1 MKNNMQCLGRHTLER
16 KNVPELKFANK
27 PKFGFF
33 LPVRC
38 SNIATEILCESCIE
52 RTKKIPV
59 LLEKWKGSMQNQSEQ
74 IHGLIVEAIPEWSR
88 IYKGV
93 YYQAKI
99 DAGWIISD
107 ESERIAEEA
116 YKGAESDTVEMPPRK
131 KIPVIITEEPAQI
144 PLKKEPVKRIRK
156 KVSAPEPV
164 AEHVAEPVAELKPE
178 PVAIQKRKPKVVN
191 AVIAELKP
199 EPIPIPV
206 PVPAPVKKTARAKQ
220 VVPVPTAYVKPLNE
234 EIEVLVVNVKK
245 IEIDDR
251 IVYLNNEKD
260 KVYDMKFNYLGRYN
274 RKDNKINSNY
284 ADSDA
289 E

>member
-1 MKNNMQCLGRHTLER
+1 MQCLGRHTLER

-38 SNIATEILCESCIE
+38 SNISTERVCESCIE
-52 RTKKIPV
+52 RTKKIPA
-59 LLEKWKGSMQNQSEQ
+59 LLEKWNGTMQNQSEQ
-74 IHGLIVEAIPEWSR
+74 IHGLIGEAIPEWSR

-99 DAGWIISD
+99 NAGWTISD

-116 YKGAESDTVEMPPRK
+116 YKGTESDTVEMPPRK
-131 KIPVIITEEPAQI
+131 KVIVKMTAEPEQP
-144 PLKKEPVKRIRK
+144 PLKNEPVKRIRK
-156 KVSAPEPV
+156 NVSVPIPEPV
-164 AEHVAEPVAELKPE
+164 LEPVPE
-178 PVAIQKRKPKVVN
+178 PVLEPIPEPIQKRKPK
-191 AVIAELKP
+191 AIKQVIPEPEPKP
-199 EPIPIPV
+199 EE
-206 PVPAPVKKTARAKQ
+206 PVKKTIRAKQ
-220 VVPVPTAYVKPLNE
+220 VIPVPTAYVKPLNE
-234 EIEVLVVNVKK
+234 EIEVLIVNVKK

-274 RKDNKINSNY
+274 RKDNKINSTY